1 MGLMSY
7 LRNRAGLVIFV
18 IGLAIVAFLLGDI
31 INMGTPFWRSSQS
44 EVGSVNGE
52 GVDYNAF
59 NQQVDQ
65 ANAMYQQQMGG
76 SVTPQMRGFAVQQVW
91 NQFISQELLKQEIE
105 KIGIEVGKAE
115 LNSLIFGNNP
125 SQQILQQ
132 FANPE
137 TGKVDAAYIN
147 SVIEQAKTNPEVSQQ
162 WNALLES
169 VKNERLNEKYSNLV
183 NNSIYTTSL
192 EAEYDYNSR
201 NKLANF
207 KYVMLDYASVND
219 AEIKLTDADYK
230 EYYDKNK
237 NAFKNAEETRSIE
250 YVLFNASPNAAD
262 TATVLA
268 NIQKLKTE
276 LQASTMD
283 SSFVSLNSDNKY
295 PVKYYSKGQLSPA
308 LDSTAFNVA
317 AGTTVGPYLSQGVY
331 EIAKVIDTKF
341 SPDSVT
347 ASHILLNP
355 ATEGG
360 VDKALKKADSIKNL
374 IVNGGNMAALAVEFS
389 VDPGSKN
396 NGGELGTFTRGRM
409 IPEFEEAAFGGKAGD
424 VVVVNSSYGVHVLKI
439 EKQVGN
445 SKIAK
450 LAIVDKAIV
459 AGKETT
465 DAAYAKANTFFTAVN
480 KDNFA
485 DIAKQQN
492 VVPQTNERTLAM
504 DNMLGAVEVPRELVR
519 WAYEA
524 KVGDVTDK
532 IYETETDFIVARV
545 TGVQSKGQ
553 QSLEAVKTLIEPV
566 VKNLVKARMLKE
578 KVNNALNGASS
589 IDQVA
594 QKLGKNA
601 LTVENIVLANPVI
614 PGVAVENAVVG
625 TVFGL
630 QPNKPSKAIEGKQGV
645 YAVQVNGFV
654 NPKAIAAEE
663 LAAQQKQITA
673 AKAQRSWSV
682 IFKALQDNAKI
693 VDNRIK
699 FY

>member
-44 EVGSVNGE
+44 EVGSINGE
-52 GVDYNAF
+52 SVNHLAF
-59 NQQVDQ
+59 NAQVDQ

-76 SVTPQMRGFAVQQVW
+76 NVTPQMRGFAVQQVW

-105 KIGIEVGKAE
+105 KIGIDVGKDE
-115 LNSLIFGNNP
+115 LNSLIFGDNP
-125 SQQILQQ
+125 SMQIMQA
-132 FANPE
+132 FANPQ
-137 TGKVDAAYIN
+137 TGQLDKAYITA
-147 SVIEQAKTNPEVSQQ
+147 VREQAKTNPEVKQQ
-162 WNALLES
+162 WEGLLES
-169 VKNERLNEKYSNLV
+169 VRNERLNQKYTNLI

-219 AEIKLTDADYK
+219 AEVKLTDADYN
-230 EYYDKNK
+230 EYYEKNK
-237 NAFKNAEETRSIE
+237 KAFRNEEETRNVE

-262 TATVLA
+262 TATILG
-268 NIQKLKTE
+268 NIQKLKTD
-276 LQASTMD
+276 LQAATND
-283 SSFVSLNSDNKY
+283 SSFVSINSDNKY

-308 LDSTAFNVA
+308 LDSVVFNA
-317 AGTTVGPYLSQGVY
+317 ASGTTVGPYLTQGVY
-331 EIAKVIDTKF
+331 EIAKVIETKF
-341 SPDSVT
+341 SPDSVK

-360 VDKALKKADSIKNL
+360 VDRALKKADSIKTL
-374 IVNGGNMAALAVEFS
+374 LANGASMAALAVEFS
-389 VDPGSKN
+389 EDTGSKN
-396 NGGELGTFTRGRM
+396 NGGDLGTFTRGRM
-409 IPEFEEAAFGGKAGD
+409 IPEFEESAFSGAPGEIK
-424 VVVVNSSYGVHVLKI
+424 VVNSNYGVHILKI
-439 EKQVGN
+439 EKQIGN

-450 LAIVDKAIV
+450 LAIVDKTII

-465 DAAYAKANTFFTAVN
+465 DAAYAKANSFFSAIN
-480 KDNFA
+480 KDNFE

-492 VVPQTNERTLAM
+492 ASIQQNERTLAM
-504 DNMLGAVEVPRELVR
+504 DNMLGGVEVPRELVR

-524 KVGDVTDK
+524 KVGDVSDK
-532 IYETETDFIVARV
+532 VYETEDNFIVARLKA
-545 TGVQSKGQ
+545 VQPKGQ
-553 QSLEAVKTLIEPV
+553 QPMAAVKSLIEPV

-578 KVNNALNGASS
+578 KMNNALNGANS

-645 YAVQVNGFV
+645 YAVQVSGFV

-663 LAAQQKQITA
+663 LATQQKQITS
-673 AKAQRSWSV
+673 AKAQRSWGV